1 LRFHGRISAALS
13 DSELAALI
21 WGTDGAAGGRKQS
34 QRIGGF
40 KMKGIYK
47 KLTYE
52 DKFARKYWCK
62 KAKRNYIKFIKRY
75 NRRKLRRLL
84 NILDSIN

>member
-1 LRFHGRISAALS
+1 
-13 DSELAALI
+13 
-21 WGTDGAAGGRKQS
+21 
-34 QRIGGF
+34 
-40 KMKGIYK
+40 MKGIYK

-84 NILDSIN
+84 NIFDSIN